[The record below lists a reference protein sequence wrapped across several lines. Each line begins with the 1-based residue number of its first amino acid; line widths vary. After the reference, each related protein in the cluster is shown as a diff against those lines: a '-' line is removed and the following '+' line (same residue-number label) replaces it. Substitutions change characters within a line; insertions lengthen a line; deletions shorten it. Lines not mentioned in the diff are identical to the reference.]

1 MFKVAQLHDT
11 GMFAVID
18 TRTGDIVHLYPD
30 EKTANRVAARSNA
43 LDDYALKHSGER
55 CPEVHTFRRKKRS

>member
-43 LDDYALKHSGER
+43 LDGYAGGEG
-55 CPEVHTFRRKKRS
+55 CPERHTFRRDR